1 MKSFLSSETGFEPQS
16 NNYNF
21 LIPGKTLLILS
32 QSQETADLGNATI
45 GNVTVVGT
53 FLKISLNRGFSNGKV
68 ESPATLEV

>member
-1 MKSFLSSETGFEPQS
+1 MQSFLSSETGFESQS

-45 GNVTVVGT
+45 GNATVVGT
-53 FLKISLNRGFSNGKV
+53 FLKISLNGGFSNGKV